1 MAAEVSGWFL
11 VGIFGLIAALAGLL
25 AVRLLGRRN

>member
-11 VGIFGLIAALAGLL
+11 VGVFGLIAVLGGIL
-25 AVRLLGRRN
+25 AVRLLGRWN